1 MSMCPMLL
9 DFMRAGWSW
18 PVVASAVLSAVVAPS
33 LAQPM
38 PASQL
43 ARHAMEDAH
52 EWAAFTGTPAG
63 PAGGAPTPA
72 ASWVSL
78 QQGGPWGAPHP
89 SGLLAPQADALKL
102 ALGGRWDE
110 VLTLLKA
117 QGVQPDF
124 QDEQGRTLL
133 TVAAQHGELAAVRGL
148 LAQGAHPDRPGAQ
161 GKTPLGM
168 AAWRGHELVVRE
180 LLLVG
185 ADVQRADARGQA
197 PLHLAAQMGRLR
209 VMSMLIQAGA
219 RTEAMDLAGL
229 TPLLAAA
236 GMGQIQAMS
245 RLNEAGVPLTQVDR
259 QGLNAVHAAALA
271 EQPQAV
277 AWLTDHGVPVQGA
290 LTQALIDTMGRRV
303 VVPR

>member
-1 MSMCPMLL
+1 MLL
-9 DFMRAGWSW
+9 DFMRAWWSW
-18 PVVASAVLSAVVAPS
+18 PVAVAAFLSAVVTPS
-33 LAQPM
+33 VAQPM

-43 ARHAMEDAH
+43 ARHATEDAH

-63 PAGGAPTPA
+63 PAGGAPVPA

-89 SGLLAPQADALKL
+89 SGLLAPQAQALKL
-102 ALGGRWDE
+102 ALDGRWAQ
-110 VLTLLKA
+110 VLALLKA
-117 QGVQPDF
+117 QGIQPDDR
-124 QDEQGRTLL
+124 DEQGRTLL
-133 TVAAQHGELAAVRGL
+133 TLAAQQGELAAVRGL
-148 LAQGAHPDRPGAQ
+148 LAHGAHPDRPGSQ

-180 LLLVG
+180 LLFAG
-185 ADVQRADARGQA
+185 ADVRRVDARGQTA
-197 PLHLAAQMGRLR
+197 LHLAAQMGRLR

-219 RTEAMDLAGL
+219 SLGAMDQAGL

-236 GMGQIQAMS
+236 GMGQVEAMS

-271 EQPQAV
+271 EQRQAV
-277 AWLTDHGVPVQGA
+277 DWLTNQGVPVQGA
-290 LTQALIDTMGRRV
+290 LTQTLIDTMGRRV